1 MSIERPLVFRGI
13 QKTTLVDY
21 PGEVACT
28 LFTGGCN
35 FKCGYCYNPSLAL
48 DEDTGVA
55 ISVEEALEFLALR
68 KNFLDGVCI
77 TGGEPLIEP
86 GLADF
91 IGQVKALGY
100 KIKLDTNGSFPE
112 RLKPLL
118 DQKLVDY
125 VALDIKTSRKKYHEI
140 TGLAGSHEKVEASVR
155 LLLSSG
161 VECEFR
167 TTVFSHL
174 DENDF
179 HEIASWLGKGQ
190 NYYLQKGRGNLLH
203 LSEEFIKKHNEVG
216 AEQLERMAGVLRPHF
231 NKVGIR

>member
-1 MSIERPLVFRGI
+1 LNALWFS
-13 QKTTLVDY
+13 
-21 PGEVACT
+21 
-28 LFTGGCN
+28 GGSR
-35 FKCGYCYNPSLAL
+35 KPRWWIIRAKLLAL
-48 DEDTGVA
+48 SLPEAA
-55 ISVEEALEFLALR
+55 ILNAVIVITLLWPWMKIPAWQALEFLALR